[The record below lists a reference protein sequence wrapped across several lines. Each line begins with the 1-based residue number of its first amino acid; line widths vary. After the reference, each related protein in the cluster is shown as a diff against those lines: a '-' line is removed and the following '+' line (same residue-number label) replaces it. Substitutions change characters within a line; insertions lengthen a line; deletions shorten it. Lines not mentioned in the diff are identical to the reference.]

1 MLIASFQILLS
12 INLAAIS
19 VLSYNYL
26 ISQKEVVFKSYYNQE
41 QVENMNHIEQIN
53 NALFPLLE
61 DISFD
66 PEFRIYRYTDT
77 LNCPI
82 VMNQD
87 ECHVETCN
95 LKNFEGEDSIITVDL
110 KYNGEKYTGQ
120 QGQNIWL
127 NIYEELGKNSTSE
140 IHNHFINLIKGIHSS
155 ISVSITEQFDYGT
168 KTGANV
174 DFFFLRVGYYPD
186 RIYNLYFLQSFLIQ
200 ASKFLYLNKTEL
212 PQLTQLKVQGV
223 LSSYN
228 LMPLYKFDYFQN
240 LTQQDLE
247 QFRNDTLLLNNYMD
261 CVHCKRC
268 KVNGKLQIHGLETSI
283 DLLFHR
289 EKGVELEKN
298 DVIAFLN
305 TFQKI
310 SSSVKSIESMF
321 ERRTQTLFQ
330 YCKLSG
336 FGFVFLVF
344 LSLVAILMKR

>member
-12 INLAAIS
+12 INLAAFSI
-19 VLSYNYL
+19 LSYNYL
-26 ISQKEVVFKSYYNQE
+26 ISQKEVVFQSYYNQE
-41 QVENMNHIEQIN
+41 QVENINRIEQIN
-53 NALFPLLE
+53 NALFPILE

-82 VMNQD
+82 EMNQN

-95 LKNFEGEDSIITVDL
+95 LRNVEGEDSIMTVDL
-110 KYNGEKYTGQ
+110 KYMGEKYTGQ
-120 QGQNIWL
+120 QGQSIWL

-140 IHNHFINLIKGIHSS
+140 MHNHFINLIKGLHSS
-155 ISVSITEQFDYGT
+155 ISVSITEQFDYGN

-174 DFFFLRVGYYPD
+174 DFFFWRVGDYPD
-186 RIYNLYFLQSFLIQ
+186 RIYNLYFLESFLIQ
-200 ASKFLYLNKTEL
+200 ASKFLQINQIEL
-212 PQLTQLKVQGV
+212 PHLTQLKVQGL

-240 LTQQDLE
+240 LTKKDLE
-247 QFRNDTLLLNNYMD
+247 QYKNDIKLLDSYMD

-283 DLLFHR
+283 ELLFHDD
-289 EKGVELEKN
+289 KGAYFEKN
-298 DVIAFLN
+298 DVTAFLN

-321 ERRTQTLFQ
+321 ERRKQTQYHYF
-330 YCKLSG
+330 KLSG
-336 FGFVFLVF
+336 FGFLFLLF
-344 LSLVAILMKR
+344 LSQVVVLLKR